1 MGYGIVAT
9 AGTKAALEA
18 GGVSGVEGVLKIQE
32 GRPNAGDLM
41 VNKDITMLM
50 ITTTGACG
58 RAASPSRV
66 QGSHADACGPASQDC
81 LPSGRLLTAGDGG
94 LDVSCAACSQQH
106 RRLYSAVVAT
116 PQNVQHM

>member
-50 ITTTGACG
+50 ITTTGANRPC
-58 RAASPSRV
+58 
-66 QGSHADACGPASQDC
+66 C
-81 LPSGRLLTAGDGG
+81 LALL
-94 LDVSCAACSQQH
+94 
-106 RRLYSAVVAT
+106 SAEVPT
-116 PQNVQHM
+116 TCN

>member
-18 GGVSGVEGVLKIQE
+18 GGVADVEAVLKIQE

-50 ITTTGACG
+50 ITTTGAGLWLRCHWE
-58 RAASPSRV
+58 
-66 QGSHADACGPASQDC
+66 QQCNCLLGPATSQ
-81 LPSGRLLTAGDGG
+81 
-94 LDVSCAACSQQH
+94 
-106 RRLYSAVVAT
+106 
-116 PQNVQHM
+116 

>member
-18 GGVSGVEGVLKIQE
+18 GGVQDVEAVLKIQE

-50 ITTTGACG
+50 ITTTGAG
-58 RAASPSRV
+58 SVFRGEEVALLITAAALA
-66 QGSHADACGPASQDC
+66 Q
-81 LPSGRLLTAGDGG
+81 
-94 LDVSCAACSQQH
+94 VSLS
-106 RRLYSAVVAT
+106 SA
-116 PQNVQHM
+116 